1 MEQENELNI
10 HKIWD
15 VGKIH
20 HTSVDNSWKIPKKC
34 GWLSTFEK
42 MWILGRDKK
51 IYSSPLLCIC

>member
-51 IYSSPLLCIC
+51 IYSSPL